1 MTDATPTL
9 GHNGAT
15 PFDIISERVEALYL
29 EAKNWADGE
38 PIASQEQHDAVERL
52 HDMLHEAG
60 KDADAARVEEKKPLD
75 EQVAEIQRRWNT
87 LIGNTKS
94 QKGRVVVAKEALQAV
109 LTPWRQARERERI
122 EAARIA
128 REEAERLAQE
138 AQQAMRAS
146 SGNLEAREEAEVIY
160 QEARQAERFANRVGR
175 AAVTGTGLRSVWHAD
190 LVDAEVALD
199 WAYGREPARFMAL
212 VQQMADE
219 AVRTGT
225 RAVPGFDVSE
235 ERRAA

>member
-1 MTDATPTL
+1 MTGATPSL

-15 PFDIISERVEALYL
+15 PFDVISERVEALYM

-38 PIASQEQHDAVERL
+38 PIATQEQHDAVESL

-60 KDADAARVEEKKPLD
+60 KEADAARVEEKKPLD
-75 EQVAEIQRRWNT
+75 DQVAEIQKRWNT
-87 LIGNTKS
+87 LIGNTKA
-94 QKGRVVVAKEALQAV
+94 QKGKVVLGKEALQAV
-109 LTPWRQARERERI
+109 LTPWRQARERERQ
-122 EAARIA
+122 EAARRA

-160 QEARQAERFANRVGR
+160 QEARQAERTANRADR
-175 AAVTGTGLRSVWHAD
+175 AATQGTGLRSVWHAD
-190 LVDAEVALD
+190 LVDAEKALD
-199 WAYGREPARFMAL
+199 WAYSREPTRFTAL

-219 AVRTGT
+219 AVRGGLRT
-225 RAVPGFDVSE
+225 VPGFAVRE